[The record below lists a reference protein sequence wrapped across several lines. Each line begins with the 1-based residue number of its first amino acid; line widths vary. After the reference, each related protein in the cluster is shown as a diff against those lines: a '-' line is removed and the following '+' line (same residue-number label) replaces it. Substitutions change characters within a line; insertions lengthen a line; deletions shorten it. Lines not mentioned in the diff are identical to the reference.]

1 MTTKNKIWIIKRAN
15 KLQSLYESDAWSGHR
30 GATYHCRFYMNGVAR
45 DERCEQRSTKPWPT
59 HKDYCPKCHER
70 QLNEIRRYPIR
81 RNHATGKMLYD
92 YSHGNLRFEQ
102 DERKDDEN
110 KHEK

>member
-1 MTTKNKIWIIKRAN
+1 MKNKKYTWWMIRN
-15 KLQSLYESDAWSGHR
+15 DKLQSLYE
-30 GATYHCRFYMNGVAR
+30 
-45 DERCEQRSTKPWPT
+45 PWPT

-92 YSHGNLRFEQ
+92 YSHGRLRWPQKVKKGE
-102 DERKDDEN
+102 KDD
-110 KHEK
+110 